1 MTMIVRQKGDRRF
14 NLPVEFPL
22 VDSQGIFVI
31 KDRRQLTDRRKAKDD
46 PDDLIVIISEMAA
59 DLSA

>member
-1 MTMIVRQKGDRRF
+1 MVVRQKGDRRF
-14 NLPVEFPL
+14 NLSVEFPL
-22 VDSQGIFVI
+22 MDSQGIFVI

-46 PDDLIVIISEMAA
+46 PDDLMVILSEIAA